1 MKKWYLFF
9 IVFLLAYN
17 LYSQQW
23 GINGQDLNLAVRDGH
38 VDSVWSGI
46 DMVQG
51 FSGKDVI
58 IGVTDWGFDYSHPVF
73 YDTSMTQYR
82 ILRAWDQYRTGGPAP
97 EGFDYGTELTGKE
110 ALLAAQCDTSNV
122 YGYGY
127 HGTHVA
133 SIAAGAG
140 AGTAYRGVAYDA
152 DILLVSIAISEQAVE
167 DAFLWMYKV
176 AQEEQKRLV
185 INMSWGLYYMGNM
198 DGTGKMANLV
208 DSLSDL
214 GVVFV
219 TSAGNN
225 GDVNFHLGH
234 TFSSDTLKSR
244 IEFTARNN
252 EWGQS
257 ISMTSSKNTSFSF
270 AIQTSYGSSV
280 IATSPYYDTDK
291 GDCYVD
297 TFLVVEY
304 NVNDDTLTDTL
315 MYNIFIEQAN
325 QYNNR
330 PQVRLRIRKPAMGY
344 RVGLF
349 VTANEG
355 EFHAWN
361 VSELEN
367 GVGNWGGAFS
377 AGMPGWVAGDKSYG
391 IGTPAGF
398 PSVITIAAHQS
409 KYKMGAMTQGGYIC
423 SFSSYGKT
431 IDNRL
436 KPEISAPGYE
446 VAAAISGYTD
456 QLSPSSYLTTVQHNG
471 RIYPFAKLSGT
482 SMASPFAA
490 GVAALMLQANPY
502 LTAEQVKNIL
512 METAY
517 SDLYVER
524 SGEVRFG
531 SGKINAYQAVMK
543 ALETT
548 GVSDFVTEELRI
560 TLFPNPVSDVL
571 YLSIQ
576 TDKDNIAV
584 ELYDLSG
591 RKLKQQVLKRGVNT
605 METKSLAP
613 GYYFVKLSDGKKNR
627 IEKFIKK

>member
-1 MKKWYLFF
+1 MKKRYFF
-9 IVFLLAYN
+9 FVLFLLTYN
-17 LYSQQW
+17 SYGQQW
-23 GINGQDLNLAVRDGH
+23 GINGQNLNLAVPDGR
-38 VDSVWSGI
+38 VNTVWSGF

-73 YDTSMTQYR
+73 YDSAMNEYR
-82 ILRAWDQYRTGGPAP
+82 VLRAWDQYRNGGPAP
-97 EGFDYGTELTGKE
+97 EGFNYGTELIGKD
-110 ALLAAQCDTSNV
+110 ALLAVQCDTSNV

-140 AGTAYRGVAYDA
+140 AGTAYRGVAYEA
-152 DILLVSIAISEQAVE
+152 DLLFVSIAISEQAIE

-244 IEFTARNN
+244 IEFTTNNN

-257 ISMTSSKNTSFSF
+257 ISMTNSANTSFSF

-280 IATSPYYDTDK
+280 TATSPYYNTDN
-291 GDCYVD
+291 GDCYID
-297 TFLVVEY
+297 TFLIVPYPEDLIDTLVY
-304 NVNDDTLTDTL
+304 NV
-315 MYNIFIEQAN
+315 FIEQAN

-330 PQVRLRIRKPAMGY
+330 PQVRLRIKKPVMNY
-344 RVGLF
+344 RIGLF
-349 VTANEG
+349 VTADEG

-361 VSELEN
+361 VAELEN
-367 GVGNWGGAFS
+367 EVGNWGGAFS
-377 AGMPGWVAGDKSYG
+377 TGMSGWVAGNKNYG
-391 IGTPAGF
+391 IGTPANF
-398 PSVITIAAHQS
+398 PSVITIAAHTS
-409 KYKMGAMTQGGYIC
+409 TYKLGAITQGGYIC
-423 SFSSYGKT
+423 SFSSYGQT

-436 KPEISAPGYE
+436 KPEISAPGYN
-446 VAAAISGYTD
+446 VVAAISSFTDRFSGEYTKTIEFD
-456 QLSPSSYLTTVQHNG
+456 G
-471 RIYPFAKLSGT
+471 RTYPFAGASGT
-482 SMASPFAA
+482 SMSSPFVA

-512 METAY
+512 METVY
-517 SDLYVER
+517 SDSYVER
-524 SGEVRFG
+524 SGEIRFG
-531 SGKINAYQAVMK
+531 KGKVDAYQAVIK

-548 GVSDFVTEELRI
+548 GMSDYETNEFRF
-560 TLFPNPVSDVL
+560 TLFPNPVSDLL
-571 YLSIQ
+571 YISIQ
-576 TDKDNIAV
+576 ADKDNINI
-584 ELYDLSG
+584 ELYDLQG
-591 RKLKQQVLKRGVNT
+591 RKLNQQIMSFGVNT
-605 METKSLAP
+605 IDVSSLAP
-613 GYYFVKLSDGKKNR
+613 GYYFIKLSDGKKSW